1 MSMPSPPPTGTVA
14 AADGTPDRRPRIGV
28 VSTGDPRSTRTWS
41 GAPAALVAALE
52 AQGLEVVGI
61 DAGTHGWRRAPFAA
75 RYHARRWWRSPASAK
90 VDLALQ
96 RRLLEPGLRS
106 DLHWDLRLR
115 ARRSRRAVRR
125 ARAAGLDTVLH
136 CTPNA
141 IWDVPVPGLR
151 QLAYLDATW
160 SAQATG
166 RVPGG
171 PGRYPPALVEEGRA
185 AEARTHP
192 ALDHLFVQGAWLLE
206 HLAELGVD
214 PARTSV
220 VGTGIAN
227 QARTVRAPKV
237 PGRMLVVVKD
247 LEDERGVT
255 TTVEAFRIAHRARPD
270 LELVLVGQASYVE
283 RYGAQPGIVARPF
296 VTRAELDRLLDECRL
311 LVMPAAYQ
319 VWGMIYL
326 EAMAAGAP
334 ILALDRLAV
343 PEITEDGAHGFLV
356 SRQDPAEVAAA
367 MLDAFSDERRL
378 AKMGEAARRSVRA
391 RFSWDRVAAKMAA
404 VIDGGQPP
412 ELGA

>member
-1 MSMPSPPPTGTVA
+1 MPSPPPTGSVV
-14 AADGTPDRRPRIGV
+14 AADGTPDRRRIGV
-28 VSTGDPRSTRTWS
+28 VSTGDPRSPRTWS

-52 AQGLEVVGI
+52 RQGFEVVGI

-75 RYHARRWWRSPASAK
+75 RYHARRWWRSPTSAK

-115 ARRSRRAVRR
+115 ARRSRHVLRQ

-160 SAQATG
+160 AAQASG

-171 PGRYPPALVEEGRA
+171 PGRYPPALVEAGRA

-192 ALDHLFVQGAWLLE
+192 ALDHVFVQGSWVLE
-206 HLAELGVD
+206 HLFDLGVD

-220 VGTGIAN
+220 VGTGMAN
-227 QARTVRAPKV
+227 QARATAAAKV
-237 PGRMLVVVKD
+237 PGRMLLVVKD
-247 LEDERGVT
+247 LEDERGVA

-270 LELVLVGQASYVE
+270 LELVLVGQASYVD
-283 RYGAQPGIVARPF
+283 RYGAEPGVVARPF
-296 VTRAELDRLLDECRL
+296 VDRVELDRLLDECRL

-343 PEITEDGAHGFLV
+343 PEITEDGAFGFLV
-356 SRQDPAEVAAA
+356 SRQDPAEVAGA

-378 AKMGEAARRSVRA
+378 AKVGEAARRSVRA

-404 VIDGGQPP
+404 VIDGGQQP
-412 ELGA
+412 EPGA